1 MAARKG
7 KQRKIKEASYAVPP
21 PAAGPAITPWWQRP
35 RWAVTLLVAL
45 SILLYANTFGHDY
58 ALDDAIVITENVFTQ
73 QGPAGWSGIFS
84 KDTFF
89 GFFQD
94 ESKAALVSGGRY
106 RPLSL
111 ALFALEYQLF
121 DGSPTALHV
130 LNVLW
135 YAATVVML
143 YLLLYQLFLPRRGT
157 IGSAG
162 RAAFIALAGAA
173 LFAAHPLHTEAVA
186 NIKGR
191 DEILSLLGSLAGTY
205 FALRALREKKLL
217 FGALSG
223 VSFFAALLSKENA
236 ITFLAV
242 LPLTLYYFTN
252 ERPRLIARESAPLL
266 LAAIAFLAIR
276 GAILGWSLGEPV
288 TELMNNPFLKWTG
301 DRYVPFTT
309 AERSATVLYTLG
321 QYLQLL
327 VLPYPLSHD
336 YYPRAVE
343 MRTWADPAV
352 WGSLIAYAGLVFWAV
367 RGLRRKDPV
376 SYGIWWYLL
385 TLSIVSNVFFPV
397 GTNLSERFLF
407 LPSVGFVLIVAVG
420 LERWSHRSGGHREGL
435 AIALAATLIYGALT
449 VTRNPVW
456 RDNFTL
462 FTTDVATTPNSAK
475 LRNAAGG
482 VLIDRWLSLP
492 EARRDAELLRR
503 AVEHLQAAVA
513 IHPQYKNAYLLLG
526 NAYNYLSAY
535 DAAIEAYG
543 RALALDP
550 DYEIASTNLRITYRD
565 AGRYA
570 GEAEQDLQRAIQYLQ
585 RALEMAPGDYETLRL
600 LGVSYGVGGDT
611 ARAVDFFRRAAEQA
625 PDNADAWFNLG
636 IAYGQ
641 NGQEAAAETAF
652 AKARALDPAIA
663 EKRQG
668 GKEQ

>member
-1 MAARKG
+1 MAAKKG
-7 KQRKIKEASYAVPP
+7 KQGKKKAAARGTAPPVRP
-21 PAAGPAITPWWQRP
+21 PATPAWWEQP
-35 RWAVTLLVAL
+35 RWALLSLAGL
-45 SILLYANTFGHDY
+45 CILLYANTFGHDF

-73 QGPAGWSGIFS
+73 EGIAGWSGIFS

-89 GFFQD
+89 GFFRD

-121 DGSPTALHV
+121 GGSPAAMHV

-135 YAATVVML
+135 YTATVGML
-143 YLLLYQLFLPRRGT
+143 YLLLFRLFDRPADT
-157 IGSAG
+157 AG
-162 RAAFIALAGAA
+162 RTRAAFIALAAAA

-205 FALRALREKKLL
+205 FALRALRENRLL

-223 VSFFAALLSKENA
+223 ISFFLALLSKENA

-242 LPLTLYYFTN
+242 LPLTLYYFTDAKLK
-252 ERPRLIARESAPLL
+252 RIARETLPLV
-266 LAAIAFLAIR
+266 LAAAVFLVIR

-288 TELMNNPFLKWTG
+288 PELMNNPFLKWTG
-301 DRYVPFTT
+301 QQYVPFTT
-309 AERSATVLYTLG
+309 GEWSATVLYTLG
-321 QYLQLL
+321 KYVQLL
-327 VLPYPLSHD
+327 LVPYPLSHD

-343 MRTWADPAV
+343 IQTWSDPLV
-352 WGSLIAYAGLVFWAV
+352 WGSLLLYGGLLFLAV
-367 RGLRRKDPV
+367 RGLRKKDPV

-385 TLSIVSNVFFPV
+385 TLSIVSNIVFPV

-407 LPSVGFVLIVAVG
+407 LPSVGFVLIVAVL
-420 LERWSHRSGGHREGL
+420 LERWSRRSGRKQAAWG
-435 AIALAATLIYGALT
+435 IALAAILAYGALT
-449 VTRNPVW
+449 ITRNRVW
-456 RDNFTL
+456 RDNYTL
-462 FTTDVATTPNSAK
+462 FTTDVAVAPNSAK

-482 VLIDRWLSLP
+482 VLIDRWQSLP
-492 EARRDAELLRR
+492 AAQRTPDYLQR

-513 IHPQYKNAYLLLG
+513 IHPQYKNAYLLMG
-526 NAYNYLSAY
+526 NAYNYLKQY
-535 DAAIEAYG
+535 DAAIQAYG

-550 DYEIASTNLRITYRD
+550 DYAAAATNLQITLRD

-570 GEAEQDLQRAIQYLQ
+570 GEQENDLQKAIQYLQ
-585 RALEMAPGDYETLRL
+585 RSLEMAPDDYETLRL

-611 ARAVDFFRRAAEQA
+611 GRAVEYFRRAAEQA

-636 IAYGQ
+636 IAYRQ
-641 NGQEAAAETAF
+641 NGQAAEAEAAF
-652 AKARALDPAIA
+652 AKARELDPEILQ
-663 EKRQG
+663 KRQQG
-668 GKEQ
+668 